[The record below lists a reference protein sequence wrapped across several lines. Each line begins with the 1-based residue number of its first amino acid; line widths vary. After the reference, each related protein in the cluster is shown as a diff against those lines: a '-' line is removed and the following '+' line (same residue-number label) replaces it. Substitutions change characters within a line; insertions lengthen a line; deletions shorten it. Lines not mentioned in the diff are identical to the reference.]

1 MGKKFLTAREIDEHA
16 DRGVKEIEIDDTI
29 VVTDI
34 GQERA
39 RDRGVRL
46 VRVQKASVSADQLTT
61 RAQLSQDIKMQVR
74 SAVIARLGA
83 TPENLDA
90 IINKVIG
97 EIK

>member
-1 MGKKFLTAREIDEHA
+1 MAKKFLTAREIDEHA
-16 DRGVKEIEIDDTI
+16 DCGVKEIEIDDTI

-46 VRVQKASVSADQLTT
+46 VRVQKASKPADHPTT
-61 RAQLSQDIKMQVR
+61 KAEQSQDIKSQVR
-74 SAVIARLGA
+74 SAVIARLGG

-97 EIK
+97 DLK

>member
-16 DRGVKEIEIDDTI
+16 DCGVKELEIDDTI

-39 RDRGVRL
+39 RERGVRL
-46 VRVQKASVSADQLTT
+46 VRVQKASIPADHSTT
-61 RAQLSQDIKMQVR
+61 RPQLSQDVKMQVR

-83 TPENLDA
+83 APENLDA
-90 IINKVIG
+90 VINKVIG
-97 EIK
+97 ELK

>member
-1 MGKKFLTAREIDEHA
+1 MGKIFLTARKIDEYA
-16 DRGVKEIEIDDTI
+16 NCGVFEIQIDNNI

-46 VRVQKASVSADQLTT
+46 VRVQSASMLVDPQPCRAEKQDQLK
-61 RAQLSQDIKMQVR
+61 DQVR
-74 SAVIARLGA
+74 TAVIARLGG

-90 IINKVIG
+90 IITKVLTG
-97 EIK
+97 LK

>member
-1 MGKKFLTAREIDEHA
+1 MAKIFLTAREIDEHA
-16 DRGVKEIEIDDTI
+16 DCGVFEIEIDNNI

-46 VRVQKASVSADQLTT
+46 VRVQKASMPLDHPPCQAKQQDQLK
-61 RAQLSQDIKMQVR
+61 DQVR
-74 SAVIARLGA
+74 AAVIARLGG

-90 IINKVIG
+90 IITRVLNGLK
-97 EIK
+97 